1 MVDNV
6 LDKNKLGLVTVGL
19 RARVLGL
26 RLIFD
31 CRSVLVLQSLAWRYK
46 LGVVAIWATKIA
58 AAQKTRGRDS
68 FWEIN

>member
-6 LDKNKLGLVTVGL
+6 LDKNKLRLVTVGL
-19 RARVLGL
+19 RARVLG
-26 RLIFD
+26 
-31 CRSVLVLQSLAWRYK
+31 LQSLAWRYK